1 MKSTITTAI
10 TIALTIIAGACSA
23 PESPLPAPGRP
34 LTGLTVD
41 SLGID
46 IAPEQQREYSFTDKK
61 AAFWYGLTHT
71 NDWNDHYAG
80 WNIAKR
86 RLLSDYTLWADTS
99 RLDRSF
105 ASVKVYPY
113 KLTRDYPER
122 AHEEFYKFD
131 NIEALL
137 IEVDHANA
145 DSIGISLSPRLLS
158 DGRMTANGVE
168 FTPAE
173 APTLRLN
180 LQPLNDVPY
189 NWDGIRMMTSPQSG
203 GFIITCLRR
212 SESADSA
219 ATSLRNNRAKLTQE
233 RKTRMDDLVRYF
245 NPLESDIPALDKAMA
260 WIILTTDELVT
271 RQQGNGIY
279 AGLPWFNE
287 YWGRDMFISLPGA
300 TLCTGQWQAAKGILW
315 DFARFQDTIPG
326 SPTRGRIPNRA
337 NPDGIIYNTADGTPR
352 FVIDIAEYLNYTGD
366 TEFLAAIYPAVAL
379 SVNAAID
386 SQTDEHGYLLH
397 ADADTWMDA
406 KRQGLYPCTPRGNRA
421 NDVQAL
427 WWQQLEC
434 AASFARIMNH
444 SEEASRWQAAAD
456 KVKASFARDFIDSGA
471 YRIFDHLD
479 ADGTPD
485 LQLRPNALYTYEL
498 VGDRRLTDSITR
510 QIWENLVFPWGVSS
524 LDQHDPG
531 FHPYHE
537 NWHYYHKDDAYH
549 NGTVWL
555 WNNGMAM
562 QRMIEAGQA
571 DTAWDLFENMNRQAL
586 SEGAVGSLSENADA
600 WPLPGATW
608 AGRSGTFLQ
617 AWSNAEHIR
626 VWYQYFLGIRP
637 RMLDETIYIAPAIPS
652 AINHVQYSQ
661 LIAHGRIEGGFS
673 RDGSRRIYAYRAVN
687 LSAELVFD
695 IEMYEQCRISVTPG
709 VTVTL
714 IADGSSMDIRV
725 SNDKGNELAHF
736 TAGTDQAKADRGR
749 EERIRFSDIRFAVPT
764 MDADLPS
771 MRRYFDPPLDYS
783 SVQ

>member
-122 AHEEFYKFD
+122 AHEEFYMFD

-233 RKTRMDDLVRYF
+233 RKTRMDD
-245 NPLESDIPALDKAMA
+245 
-260 WIILTTDELVT
+260 
-271 RQQGNGIY
+271 
-279 AGLPWFNE
+279 
-287 YWGRDMFISLPGA
+287 ISIR
-300 TLCTGQWQAAKGILW
+300 W
-315 DFARFQDTIPG
+315 
-326 SPTRGRIPNRA
+326 NR
-337 NPDGIIYNTADGTPR
+337 T
-352 FVIDIAEYLNYTGD
+352 
-366 TEFLAAIYPAVAL
+366 
-379 SVNAAID
+379 S
-386 SQTDEHGYLLH
+386 
-397 ADADTWMDA
+397 
-406 KRQGLYPCTPRGNRA
+406 
-421 NDVQAL
+421 
-427 WWQQLEC
+427 
-434 AASFARIMNH
+434 
-444 SEEASRWQAAAD
+444 
-456 KVKASFARDFIDSGA
+456 
-471 YRIFDHLD
+471 
-479 ADGTPD
+479 
-485 LQLRPNALYTYEL
+485 
-498 VGDRRLTDSITR
+498 
-510 QIWENLVFPWGVSS
+510 
-524 LDQHDPG
+524 
-531 FHPYHE
+531 
-537 NWHYYHKDDAYH
+537 
-549 NGTVWL
+549 
-555 WNNGMAM
+555 
-562 QRMIEAGQA
+562 
-571 DTAWDLFENMNRQAL
+571 
-586 SEGAVGSLSENADA
+586 
-600 WPLPGATW
+600 
-608 AGRSGTFLQ
+608 
-617 AWSNAEHIR
+617 
-626 VWYQYFLGIRP
+626 
-637 RMLDETIYIAPAIPS
+637 
-652 AINHVQYSQ
+652 
-661 LIAHGRIEGGFS
+661 
-673 RDGSRRIYAYRAVN
+673 
-687 LSAELVFD
+687 
-695 IEMYEQCRISVTPG
+695 
-709 VTVTL
+709 
-714 IADGSSMDIRV
+714 
-725 SNDKGNELAHF
+725 
-736 TAGTDQAKADRGR
+736 
-749 EERIRFSDIRFAVPT
+749 
-764 MDADLPS
+764 
-771 MRRYFDPPLDYS
+771 PPLTK
-783 SVQ
+783 QWPG